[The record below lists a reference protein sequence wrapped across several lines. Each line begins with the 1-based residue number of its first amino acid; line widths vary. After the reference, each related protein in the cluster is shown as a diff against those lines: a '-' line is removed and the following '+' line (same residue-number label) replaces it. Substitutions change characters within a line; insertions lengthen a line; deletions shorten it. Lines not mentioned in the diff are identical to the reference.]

1 VFFVPDGPPHRG
13 LDPHLFQR
21 REIYRVTLWG
31 ALGNLVLAAVKFVF
45 GTLGNSHAVVADAV
59 HSVSDLATDAAVV
72 IGARFWTAPADEDH
86 PHGHQRIETMIT
98 AGIGIA
104 LAAVA
109 LGIGYDALDMVREE
123 TPASPGWA
131 AFWAAVFSIVVKE
144 GLFRWTRRVGRQ
156 LKSPALIANAWH
168 HRTDSLSSVPA
179 ALAVA
184 VAVFFPAWSFVD
196 HVGALVVSLFILKA
210 GWDIGSPALNQL
222 MDRGAP
228 RDTVRRMRAAALNV
242 AGVRDAHAVRTRY
255 LGASLQVDLH
265 ITVDPDAT
273 VRDGHAIAKAVRE
286 RLQDEPEV
294 VDVIVHLEPDRSG
307 D

>member
-1 VFFVPDGPPHRG
+1 
-13 LDPHLFQR
+13 
-21 REIYRVTLWG
+21 
-31 ALGNLVLAAVKFVF
+31 
-45 GTLGNSHAVVADAV
+45 
-59 HSVSDLATDAAVV
+59 
-72 IGARFWTAPADEDH
+72 
-86 PHGHQRIETMIT
+86 
-98 AGIGIA
+98 
-104 LAAVA
+104 
-109 LGIGYDALDMVREE
+109 
-123 TPASPGWA
+123 
-131 AFWAAVFSIVVKE
+131 
-144 GLFRWTRRVGRQ
+144 
-156 LKSPALIANAWH
+156 
-168 HRTDSLSSVPA
+168 
-179 ALAVA
+179 
-184 VAVFFPAWSFVD
+184 
-196 HVGALVVSLFILKA
+196 
-210 GWDIGSPALNQL
+210 